1 MSTPMKTAPRAAA
14 MTVAALVLA
23 LGFAACN
30 TIEGAGQDIKS
41 TGKAIEK
48 TADDNK

>member
-1 MSTPMKTAPRAAA
+1 MSVSLKSRSLTTI
-14 MTVAALVLA
+14 AALATVVLA
-23 LGFAACN
+23 LGLSACN

-41 TGKAIEK
+41 TGGAIER